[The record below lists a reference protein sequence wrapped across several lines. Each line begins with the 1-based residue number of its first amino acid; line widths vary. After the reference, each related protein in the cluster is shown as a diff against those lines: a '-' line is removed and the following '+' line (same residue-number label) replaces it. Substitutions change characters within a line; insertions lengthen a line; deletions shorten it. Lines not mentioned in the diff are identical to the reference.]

1 LWQEL
6 GKPSQSLGQPSNRNM
21 GPLGSAPS
29 ACIDFAG
36 ATCVYWKGNG
46 SNLGEGYWGGA
57 KWVGPFNRGMG
68 PLGSAPF
75 AVINPNNGTVY
86 VFWTGTDGN
95 LWLPTSAKLRLQP
108 FPPTHRQS
116 NM

>member
-1 LWQEL
+1 
-6 GKPSQSLGQPSNRNM
+6 M

-36 ATCVYWKGNG
+36 GPTFTGRATVAI
-46 SNLGEGYWGGA
+46 SGEGYWDGA

-86 VFWTGTDGN
+86 VFWTGTNGN